1 MVSHGISPALKKT
14 LIKVG
19 MGHSKVPQRWCD
31 GDVGCFPLTL
41 GGQVYPGPLPLYT
54 ESLYL
59 IYKCNKYPKEYM
71 MKIIN
76 TLPLILIG
84 ALIGFLGI
92 YVISSTCEEYSLE
105 TLQELDWEMN

>member
-1 MVSHGISPALKKT
+1 MSTDRPPPIKTGIYNA
-14 LIKVG
+14 
-19 MGHSKVPQRWCD
+19 
-31 GDVGCFPLTL
+31 
-41 GGQVYPGPLPLYT
+41 
-54 ESLYL
+54 

-105 TLQELDWEMN
+105 TLKELDWEMN

>member
-1 MVSHGISPALKKT
+1 
-14 LIKVG
+14 
-19 MGHSKVPQRWCD
+19 
-31 GDVGCFPLTL
+31 
-41 GGQVYPGPLPLYT
+41 
-54 ESLYL
+54 
-59 IYKCNKYPKEYM
+59 M

-105 TLQELDWEMN
+105 TLKELDWEMN